1 MRRGMTAAFLM
12 GAMLPSPSLLLAQAA
27 PPQTATPSVTTGEAV
42 VVTARPQATEREVRD
57 QVIGVTGRPTSA
69 MPLMRF
75 RAPVCIGTAGLPVP
89 ASEEILR
96 RMMATV
102 ESLGMKMAADGCTPN
117 ILVLFADDPQQQL
130 LALRDRSPQIFG
142 DLSRPAVSRIV
153 KGAGPVYA
161 WNAAMR
167 VSRDGD
173 LVLQQ
178 DSPTANWPQM
188 KVGAASRLLSPIR
201 QDIAASVVVIKRQA
215 LLNKTLG
222 QIADYAVMRTM
233 AATRP
238 VEGMTSATILTL
250 FDTDATA
257 PAELTAFDRGLLNG
271 LYDSRPHA
279 QGVQQVSEMTRAIRK
294 ETAGQ

>member
-1 MRRGMTAAFLM
+1 MRRGWTTAFLM
-12 GAMLPSPSLLLAQAA
+12 GAMLLLPSPLMAQSAA
-27 PPQTATPSVTTGEAV
+27 PQTPTPPGTTGETV

-57 QVIGVTGRPTSA
+57 QVIGVTGRPKSG

-75 RAPVCIGTAGLPVP
+75 RAPVCIGTAGLPVA

-96 RMMATV
+96 RMMVTV
-102 ESLGMKMAADGCTPN
+102 ESLGMKMAPDGCTPN

-178 DSPTANWPQM
+178 DSPTANWPEM

-233 AATRP
+233 AATKP

-250 FDTDATA
+250 FDTDAVA

-271 LYDSRPHA
+271 LYGSRPHA
-279 QGVQQVSEMTRAIRK
+279 RGGQQVSEMTRAIR
-294 ETAGQ
+294 EESAGR